1 MGSINKKIKKT
12 GLCLSVLICLSVGGV
27 RAQGVDQLIQQLV
40 LDIQKLSQLKTI
52 LNDMKD
58 GYRVLEQGYSQIR
71 DIASGNFNLHKTFLD
86 RLLAVSPNVQAYY
99 KVPAILD
106 KQQSILAE
114 TSDKRWTTANVF
126 TPAEL
131 DYIRRT
137 YAALKDR
144 AGSCLDRL
152 TMVTTADELRM
163 SDADRLEAIDRIH
176 ADITGQLEGLWRF
189 NDALNIQALQRARE
203 YNNLQTLK
211 RLYGN
216 HP

>member
-1 MGSINKKIKKT
+1 MVYINKKVKKT
-12 GLCLSVLICLSVGGV
+12 GLCLTVLICLSVGGA
-27 RAQGVDQLIQQLV
+27 RAQGIDQLIQQLV

-58 GYRVLEQGYSQIR
+58 GYQVLEQGYSQIR
-71 DIASGNFNLHKTFLD
+71 DIAIGNFDLHKTFLD
-86 RLLAVSPNVQAYY
+86 RLLAVSPNVRGYY

-114 TSDKRWTTANVF
+114 TSDKRWIAANVF
-126 TPAEL
+126 TTAEL
-131 DYIRRT
+131 DYIRRA
-137 YAALKDR
+137 YSALKAR
-144 AGSCLDRL
+144 ARDCMDRL
-152 TMVTTADELRM
+152 TMVTTAGELRM

-176 ADITGQLEGLWRF
+176 ADIAQQLEGLRGF
-189 NDALNIQALQRARE
+189 NDALTIQALQRARE
-203 YNNLQTLK
+203 YNNIQTLK